1 VLPASVYLALAPFQ
15 LHTLS
20 AISLRLVSN
29 RLSSRGGLLIILG
42 PIGKL
47 VTLAIFVLA
56 LTAACGIS
64 DGASPKQ
71 EQPSAT
77 ERYSTEDR
85 EDLGEYFA
93 DAGVEGTFVLLD
105 PQEERIV
112 LYDPER
118 ADEPFLPAS
127 TYKVPHALIALE
139 TGVVSGPEYTIE
151 WNPSL
156 HPQEEWW
163 PEVWAKD
170 HTLETALKNSV
181 IWYFQEVAK
190 RIGEDRMQE
199 YVDRFDY
206 GNRAIFGG
214 IDRFWLAGALRTSA
228 KEQVEFLRRFHGEDL
243 EVSEKSTDA
252 VKDMLVLEET
262 PEYRL
267 SGKSGWVGLGEDS
280 MKQVGWQVGYLE
292 KGNEVYFYALNL
304 DINKPEDADARL
316 ELTKDILQEL
326 ELTTQPEESRK

>member
-1 VLPASVYLALAPFQ
+1 M
-15 LHTLS
+15 
-20 AISLRLVSN
+20 
-29 RLSSRGGLLIILG
+29 IILNFG
-42 PIGKL
+42 GRMAALTISVL
-47 VTLAIFVLA
+47 VM
-56 LTAACGIS
+56 TAACGTS
-64 DGASPKQ
+64 ENASPKQ

-77 ERYSTEDR
+77 ERYSTEKR
-85 EDLGEYFA
+85 EDLGKYFA
-93 DAGVEGTFVLLD
+93 DAGVEGTFVMLD
-105 PQEERIV
+105 PQEERSV

-118 ADEPFLPAS
+118 ADEPFLPSS

-139 TGVVSGPEYTIE
+139 TSVVSGPEYTIE
-151 WNPSL
+151 WDPSL
-156 HPQEEWW
+156 HAKEEWW

-181 IWYFQEVAK
+181 VWYFQEVAK

-206 GNRAIFGG
+206 GNRNIFGG
-214 IDRFWLAGALRTSA
+214 IDRFWLTGGLRTSA
-228 KEQVEFLRRFHGEDL
+228 NEQVEFLQRFHGEDL
-243 EVSEKSTDA
+243 RVSVKSTDV
-252 VKDMLVLEET
+252 VKDMLLLEET

-280 MKQVGWQVGYLE
+280 MEQVGWQVGYLE

-316 ELTKDILQEL
+316 KITKNILQEL
-326 ELTTQPEESRK
+326 ELTPHLEESRK